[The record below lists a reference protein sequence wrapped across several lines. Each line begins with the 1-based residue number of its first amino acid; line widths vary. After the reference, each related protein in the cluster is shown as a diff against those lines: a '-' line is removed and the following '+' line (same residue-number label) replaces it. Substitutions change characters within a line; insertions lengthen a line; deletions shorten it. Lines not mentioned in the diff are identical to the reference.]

1 MDLIFRVDQ
10 VELLPNSKW
19 VKLSEP
25 VVQEIEEAEAWHEEE
40 DHGGDPPQG
49 PHQTPQEDSTRGLES
64 EESLLK
70 FYCLQMQHHAGL
82 EAPQRRE
89 DEGSGGCHGDAQEGV
104 LLEECLEPR
113 GCGRLCQGHQEQGGL

>member
-1 MDLIFRVDQ
+1 MDLIFGVDQ

-19 VKLSEP
+19 VLLCLP
-25 VVQEIEEAEAWHEEE
+25 VVQEVEEAKAWHEEE

-49 PHQTPQEDSTRGLES
+49 PHQSPQEDSTFCLES
-64 EESLLK
+64 KESLLK
-70 FYCLQMQHHAGL
+70 FYCLQMQHHTGL

-104 LLEECLEPR
+104 LLEECLESR